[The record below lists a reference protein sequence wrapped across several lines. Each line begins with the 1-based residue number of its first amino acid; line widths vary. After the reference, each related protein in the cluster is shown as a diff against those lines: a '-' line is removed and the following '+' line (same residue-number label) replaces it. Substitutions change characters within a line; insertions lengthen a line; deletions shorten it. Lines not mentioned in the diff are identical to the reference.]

1 MTARRDRAN
10 RGSLDVLDGINTSV
24 VSSSPAETDAA
35 IYSLN
40 LPDESAKQIAKPISI
55 FDIQPDPI
63 QPRRAVPSPVR
74 EFWNG
79 RPDTVADMLNR
90 WHTMASEERGGEFSI
105 NPYLVAQEEVDRP
118 KKIGPLEAALLD
130 VIELAANIRQNNG
143 LTNPVTIARASEGYR
158 LETGERRWLAYHA
171 LYAFFESEQKIWEKI
186 PARIV
191 DHSNVWRQAAENGVR
206 ANLNAVSRARQLALL
221 IMEVYRKQGTTFQ
234 SYEQV
239 VQASSSDRAFYA
251 QVSEGSRY
259 DIPKGHGE
267 TILNAMG
274 LKQSS
279 QMREYRALLRLPDEV
294 WQIADDLNWTQGRIR
309 SLIRRSSD
317 GKSLDGKSREN
328 SKKLISLAV
337 SEAQVQGYSV
347 GIPTPS
353 SPTPPAEK
361 SRVGQNP
368 FLSGEKKRY
377 LGNMRRLALRVGE
390 GGGPTTQ
397 NDLDDIEAMRR
408 WLDRL
413 EQIVKDNLRK

>member
-1 MTARRDRAN
+1 MSARRDRAN
-10 RGSLDVLDGINTSV
+10 RGSVDILLNTGNV
-24 VSSSPAETDAA
+24 PSSPAEADAF
-35 IYSLN
+35 IFDGLN
-40 LPDESAKQIAKPISI
+40 LPDDTRKHNAKPVSI
-55 FDIQPDPI
+55 FEISPDPI

-74 EFWNG
+74 ELWDG

-90 WHTMASEERGGEFSI
+90 WHMMASEERGSEFSI
-105 NPYLVAQEEVDRP
+105 YPYLVAQEEIDRP

-171 LYAFFESEQKIWEKI
+171 LYAFFDSEQKAWEKI

-191 DHSNVWRQAAENGVR
+191 EHSDVWRQAAENGVR
-206 ANLNAVSRARQLALL
+206 ANLNAISRARQLALL

-317 GKSLDGKSREN
+317 GKSLDGKPREN

-337 SEAQVQGYSV
+337 SEAQARAYSV
-347 GIPTPS
+347 GIPTPA
-353 SPTPPAEK
+353 SPTLPAEK
-361 SRVGQNP
+361 AKADQNP
-368 FLSGEKKRY
+368 LLSGEKRRY
-377 LGNMRRLALRVGE
+377 LGNMKKLAVRVGE
-390 GGGPTTQ
+390 GGVPTTQ
-397 NDLDDIEAMRR
+397 GDLKDIEAMRK
-408 WLDRL
+408 WLDDL
-413 EQIVKDNLRK
+413 ERIVRENLR